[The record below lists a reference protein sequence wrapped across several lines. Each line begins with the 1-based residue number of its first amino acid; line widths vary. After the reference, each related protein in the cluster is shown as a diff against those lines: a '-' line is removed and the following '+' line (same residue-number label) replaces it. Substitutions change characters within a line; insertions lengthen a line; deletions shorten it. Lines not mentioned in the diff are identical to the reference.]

1 MSTPPESTLPAHTIQ
16 QNSNSEF
23 EPGGSQFVSTPD
35 PDNPPWTLLQALLIW
50 VASVLL
56 LLVPQ
61 VCALVYVVYH
71 YEGVIPPKAVLFAD
85 KTFFLILVS
94 ALLPVHVLTL
104 GLAWAVV
111 TLRGRISAKKAL
123 GWSWSANFGIVKGVG
138 LAILLFMI
146 AMLITYRFG
155 GQDTDIERLLQSSR
169 AAALITAVLAA
180 TTAPLVEETIYR
192 GLLYSAFQRVIGPV
206 FAVIVVASMFAGLH
220 VLQYWPNVGAIS
232 AITLLSVV
240 LTVVRARTGRLLPCF
255 VIHLVFNG
263 IQSLIIVFDP
273 YLRALYH
280 SWHPQPVGPGLI
292 NFLLG
297 VCR

>member
-1 MSTPPESTLPAHTIQ
+1 MSTPPESTLPAHTAQ

-23 EPGGSQFVSTPD
+23 EPGGLQFVSTPD

-50 VASVLL
+50 AASVLL

-192 GLLYSAFQRVIGPV
+192 GLLYSTFQRVIGPV
-206 FAVIVVASMFAGLH
+206 LAVIVVASMFAGLH

-280 SWHPQPVGPGLI
+280 SWHPQPVEPGLI

>member
-1 MSTPPESTLPAHTIQ
+1 MSTP
-16 QNSNSEF
+16 N
-23 EPGGSQFVSTPD
+23 
-35 PDNPPWTLLQALLIW
+35 PDNPPWSLLQALLIW
-50 VASVLL
+50 AASVLL

-61 VCALVYVVYH
+61 VCALVYVAYH
-71 YEGVIPPKAVLFAD
+71 YEGVIPSKAVLFAD

-104 GLAWAVV
+104 GLVWAVV
-111 TLRGRISAKKAL
+111 TLRGKISAKKAL
-123 GWSWSANFGIVKGVG
+123 GWSWSANFGIVKSVG
-138 LAILLFMI
+138 LAILLLMI
-146 AMLITYRFG
+146 AMLVSYRFG

-192 GLLYSAFQRVIGPV
+192 GLLYSAFRRAIGPV

-220 VLQYWPNVGAIS
+220 VLQYWPNAGAIS

-240 LTVVRARTGRLLPCF
+240 LTIVRARTGRLLPCF

-263 IQSLIIVFDP
+263 IQSLIIIFEP

-280 SWHPQPVGPGLI
+280 SWHPDAVAPGLI

-297 VCR
+297 LAR

>member
-1 MSTPPESTLPAHTIQ
+1 M
-16 QNSNSEF
+16 SEF
-23 EPGGSQFVSTPD
+23 EPGESHLVSSPD
-35 PDNPPWTLLQALLIW
+35 PDNPPWSLLQALLIW

-61 VCALVYVVYH
+61 VCALVYVARH
-71 YEGVIPPKAVLFAD
+71 YGEIPPKAVLFAD
-85 KTFFLILVS
+85 KTFFIILVS
-94 ALLPVHVLTL
+94 VLLPVHALTL
-104 GLAWAVV
+104 VLVWAVV
-111 TLRGRISAKKAL
+111 TLRGKISAKKAL
-123 GWSWSANFGIVKGVG
+123 GWSWPANFGMVKSVG

-146 AMLITYRFG
+146 AMLITYRYH

-169 AAALITAVLAA
+169 AAAIITAVLAA

-192 GLLYSAFQRVIGPV
+192 GLLYSAFRRVVGPV

-220 VLQYWPNVGAIS
+220 VLQYWPNAPAIS
-232 AITLLSVV
+232 AITLLSIV

-263 IQSLIIVFDP
+263 IQSLIIVFEP
-273 YLRALYH
+273 GLRALYH
-280 SWHPQPVGPGLI
+280 SWHPDAAGPGLV

-297 VCR
+297 LSR

>member
-1 MSTPPESTLPAHTIQ
+1 MSAT
-16 QNSNSEF
+16 
-23 EPGGSQFVSTPD
+23 D
-35 PDNPPWTLLQALLIW
+35 PDNPPWSLLQAILIW
-50 VASVLL
+50 VASVFL

-94 ALLPVHVLTL
+94 VLLPVHILTL
-104 GLAWAVV
+104 ALIWVVV
-111 TLRGRISAKKAL
+111 TLRGKVSAKQAL
-123 GWSWSANFGIVKGVG
+123 GWSWSANFGIVKSVG
-138 LAILLFMI
+138 LAIFLFMV
-146 AMLITYRFG
+146 AMLVTYKFG

-192 GLLYSAFQRVIGPV
+192 GLLYSAFQRAIGPV

-220 VLQYWPNVGAIS
+220 VLQYWPNAGAIS
-232 AITLLSVV
+232 AITFLSVV
-240 LTVVRARTGRLLPCF
+240 LTIVRARTGRLLPCF

-263 IQSLIIVFDP
+263 IQSLIIVFEP
-273 YLRALYH
+273 YLQALYH
-280 SWHPQPVGPGLI
+280 SWHPDAVGPGLI

-297 VCR
+297 LSR

>member
-1 MSTPPESTLPAHTIQ
+1 VSTPPESTLPAHPIQ
-16 QNSNSEF
+16 QNSNF
-23 EPGGSQFVSTPD
+23 ELEAGESKFVNAPD

-61 VCALVYVVYH
+61 ICALVYVVYH
-71 YEGVIPPKAVLFAD
+71 YKGVIPPKAVLFAD

-104 GLAWAVV
+104 GLIWAVA
-111 TLRGRISAKKAL
+111 TLRGRFSAKRVL
-123 GWSWSANFGIVKGVG
+123 GWSWPANFGVVKSVA

-146 AMLITYRFG
+146 AMFVSYKFG

-180 TTAPLVEETIYR
+180 TTAPLVEETLYR
-192 GLLYSAFQRVIGPV
+192 GLLYSALQRAIGPP
-206 FAVIVVASMFAGLH
+206 FAVIVVSSIFGGLH
-220 VLQYWPNVGAIS
+220 VLQYWPNFGAIS
-232 AITLLSVV
+232 AVTFLGLV
-240 LTVVRARTGRLLPCF
+240 LTIVRARTGRLLPCF

-263 IQSLIIVFDP
+263 IQSLIIVFYP

-280 SWHPQPVGPGLI
+280 AWHPEAVGPGLI
-292 NFLLG
+292 NLLLG
-297 VCR
+297 LSR